1 MEVLRFARA
10 LVPLAAIALL
20 GPTGVARPPVLET
33 ADPPWDPPA
42 CRAAVAA
49 RPPSGGVAWF
59 RMDAVLDAAGTLTGQ
74 RLTLGVVGGRARLLA
89 LPPESFASGPVE
101 GVVLVGDD
109 DGSRSRMRAIDPA
122 GGCASTIAV
131 EASVIRSAV
140 LDTDLGATFE
150 HRVDRAT
157 RADLGV
163 WRRATRGG
171 TAVRLLP
178 GLAPDARHGRTFSTD
193 LRWASDGRLAVASCG
208 EVACRTRIVDT
219 ATGRVVRRAAPDR
232 SSASRSRAYPTLSPP
247 CAPYPSYH
255 IDRRAR
261 PIPPTPRARRP
272 GTLDS
277 TPTPNTPPPNHTPTP
292 PHTPCTLEPPR
303 SLRDPPSPTP
313 VPRDPPP
320 RTTPPPPHPLG
331 PRGAGRRSG
340 GPSPHAQVR
349 ANRPADTV
357 LERRAE
363 VRVEDG
369 ARVTNAS
376 HRDGR
381 RAAAGRI
388 DRAHAGP

>member
-10 LVPLAAIALL
+10 LVPLAAVALL

-49 RPPSGGVAWF
+49 RPSSAGPAWF

-74 RLTLGVVGGRARLLA
+74 RLTLGVVGGRARLLV
-89 LPPESFASGPVE
+89 LPPESFASGPVR

-109 DGSRSRMRAIDPA
+109 DGSRSRLRALDPA
-122 GGCASTIAV
+122 GGCASTIAM

-178 GLAPDARHGRTFSTD
+178 GLASDARHGRTFSTD

-219 ATGRVVRRAAPDR
+219 ATGGVVSTSGTGPVLGVAESRVIAYDVCPGFPCGVSAVDPVTGASESIVAGAGPASVGGRSLVFERDGHLASLDVRTRIATDVAASAGYETVGDGSAARAGVDRPHGSVLLESVGRPPDPSTVR
-232 SSASRSRAYPTLSPP
+232 LLDPAASV
-247 CAPYPSYH
+247 
-255 IDRRAR
+255 IE
-261 PIPPTPRARRP
+261 
-272 GTLDS
+272 
-277 TPTPNTPPPNHTPTP
+277 
-292 PHTPCTLEPPR
+292 TLEVQP
-303 SLRDPPSPTP
+303 
-313 VPRDPPP
+313 
-320 RTTPPPPHPLG
+320 
-331 PRGAGRRSG
+331 
-340 GPSPHAQVR
+340 
-349 ANRPADTV
+349 
-357 LERRAE
+357 
-363 VRVEDG
+363 
-369 ARVTNAS
+369 
-376 HRDGR
+376 
-381 RAAAGRI
+381 
-388 DRAHAGP
+388 